1 MALPLFAAKAQ
12 PDEIERAAHA
22 DQEADQGEIGGVE
35 EVVRRPADAAPEEQA

>member
-22 DQEADQGEIGGVE
+22 DQEADQGEICGVE
-35 EVVRRPADAAPEEQA
+35 EVIRRPAYAAPEKQA